1 MTRIEVIEMI
11 GDVLTDIDIARG
23 SLMPNDPNR
32 HKLDDLRL
40 LLDDKQRK
48 LSQAVFD
55 ENGQS
60 FQSAAQNLKTIN
72 DQISGT
78 ITSINDMATTLAN
91 ITRFLNAAASLVSLI
106 PTFV

>member
-1 MTRIEVIEMI
+1 MTRTEVIEMI

-32 HKLDDLRL
+32 HKLDDLRI

-60 FQSAAQNLKTIN
+60 FQGAAQNLKTIN

-78 ITSINDMATTLAN
+78 ITSINDMTTALAN
-91 ITRFLNAAASLVSLI
+91 ITRFLNAAASLVSLVA
-106 PTFV
+106 TFV